1 MKNTFYGVLFVAFFA
16 LIATFIADMNFFK
29 NLVISPLI
37 IGIVL
42 GLGAVGCILYSHQQ
56 QSEKSTKQGMYAL
69 LSVWLGYALIDILLK
84 YTSSLGVQFAVS
96 LNLMFFMA
104 LILSILYFLLP

>member
-37 IGIVL
+37 IGIFL
-42 GLGAVGCILYSHQQ
+42 GIF
-56 QSEKSTKQGMYAL
+56 YANT
-69 LSVWLGYALIDILLK
+69 LK
-84 YTSSLGVQFAVS
+84 YKFPNT
-96 LNLMFFMA
+96 
-104 LILSILYFLLP
+104 